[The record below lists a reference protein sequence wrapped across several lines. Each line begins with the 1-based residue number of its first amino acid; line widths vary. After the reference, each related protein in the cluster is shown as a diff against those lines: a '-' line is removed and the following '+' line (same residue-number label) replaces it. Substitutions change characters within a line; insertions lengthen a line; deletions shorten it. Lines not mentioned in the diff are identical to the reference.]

1 MALQALLEPEVK
13 LSYSS
18 LKPSVLVAGGAGFLG
33 SHLCKKLLE
42 ENFQVTCVDSLVT
55 SKRNNITDLEK
66 NPSFSFIE
74 TDIRDPQELKEVD
87 LIFNL
92 AAAASP
98 PDYLA
103 LPIETLE
110 TGSIGT
116 QNLLELA
123 KKSGARFIHA
133 STSEVYGDPL
143 VHPQVEEDWGNV
155 NPIGPRSV
163 YDESKRFSEALC
175 FAYKRSFDL
184 DIGVMRIF
192 NTYGP
197 NMRPND
203 GRVVSNFIVQALSG
217 EPLTIYGNGSQTRS
231 LCYVDDMIE
240 GIFLLGM
247 KNYYSGPV
255 NLGNPNEIS
264 VREFA
269 KIILE
274 LTGSNSKIL
283 EKPLPQDDPTRRCPD
298 ILKAKKELGWEPIV
312 SLKIGLNKT
321 INYFNNELFRK

>member
-1 MALQALLEPEVK
+1 MALQALLEPGVK

-18 LKPSVLVAGGAGFLG
+18 LKPSALVAGGAGFLG
-33 SHLCKKLLE
+33 SHLCKRLLE
-42 ENFQVTCVDSLVT
+42 ENFQVTCVDSLIT
-55 SKRNNITDLEK
+55 GERKNIIDLEK

-74 TDIRDPQELKEVD
+74 TDIRNPQGLKEVD

-133 STSEVYGDPL
+133 STSEIYGDPL

-217 EPLTIYGNGSQTRS
+217 KPLTIYGNGFQTRS

-247 KNYYSGPV
+247 KKNYNGPI

-264 VREFA
+264 VLKFA
-269 KIILE
+269 EIILE
-274 LTGSNSKIL
+274 LTGSSSEII
-283 EKPLPQDDPTRRCPD
+283 EKPLPKDDPTRRCPNISKAKTELNWKPLVD
-298 ILKAKKELGWEPIV
+298 LKAG
-312 SLKIGLNKT
+312 LKKT
-321 INYFNNELFRK
+321 IIYFSTHINK

>member
-1 MALQALLEPEVK
+1 M
-13 LSYSS
+13 SYSS
-18 LKPSVLVAGGAGFLG
+18 LKPSALVSGGAGFLG
-33 SHLCKKLLE
+33 SHLCKRLLQ
-42 ENFQVTCVDSLVT
+42 ENFQVICVDSLVT
-55 SKRNNITDLEK
+55 GERKNIIDLES

-74 TDIRDPQELKEVD
+74 TDIRNPKGLQEVD
-87 LIFNL
+87 IIFNL

-110 TGSIGT
+110 TGSVGT

-143 VHPQVEEDWGNV
+143 VHPQIEEDWGNV

-184 DIGVMRIF
+184 DMGVMRIF

-203 GRVVSNFIVQALSG
+203 GRVVSNFIVQALTRK
-217 EPLTIYGNGSQTRS
+217 PLTIYGNGSQTRS

-240 GIFLLGM
+240 GIFSLGM
-247 KNYYSGPV
+247 KKGYPGPV

-264 VREFA
+264 IREFSELV
-269 KIILE
+269 LE
-274 LTGSNSKIL
+274 LTGSSSEII

-298 ILKAKKELGWEPIV
+298 ISKAKKELFWEPTID
-312 SLKIGLNKT
+312 LKAGLSKT
-321 INYFNNELFRK
+321 IKYFSTHTHK